1 MLFRIK
7 QYKRKGAHYD
17 KRLEKEKSNL
27 NINSCLNY
35 IKKEANRLEERHL
48 EMLRTLAAE
57 NMEHDS
63 TKERFRAL
71 LIILGLPVRLVICRI
86 LT

>member
-1 MLFRIK
+1 MK
-7 QYKRKGAHYD
+7 WAHND

-35 IKKEANRLEERHL
+35 IKKEANRLEERDL
-48 EMLRTLAAE
+48 EMLRTLAVE

-63 TKERFRAL
+63 TKE
-71 LIILGLPVRLVICRI
+71 
-86 LT
+86 

>member
-17 KRLEKEKSNL
+17 KRLEKSNL

-48 EMLRTLAAE
+48 EMLRTIAAE

-63 TKERFRAL
+63 TKERF
-71 LIILGLPVRLVICRI
+71 
-86 LT
+86 

>member
-1 MLFRIK
+1 MK
-7 QYKRKGAHYD
+7 WAHND

-35 IKKEANRLEERHL
+35 IKKEANRLEEKDL
-48 EMLRTLAAE
+48 EMLRTLAVE

-63 TKERFRAL
+63 TKERF
-71 LIILGLPVRLVICRI
+71 LIHFMVPMKFLARSSN
-86 LT
+86 